1 MTNTTAVLMG
11 MALLLAVVWATK
23 VLKENIRAMRRVMG
37 GAS

>member
-11 MALLLAVVWATK
+11 RAPLLAVVWATK
-23 VLKENIRAMRRVMG
+23 VLNEDIRAIRRVMG